1 MVSGGGV
8 MRKSKYIDISLLD
21 PTLKSLLEVSLKI
34 LPVSYSVITSGVNN
48 LGVDYV
54 VVTTEGIHYNEIY
67 RWDEGGWHLI
77 GADDRSITWEDVT
90 EKPVTYAPSPHSHD
104 NLYYSKSAIDTYLA
118 GKAAATH
125 THPIEDIEELASILT
140 EKADINHTHDYAL
153 PDHNHDGA
161 YVTPAQLSQKAD
173 VVHYHAGVYS
183 PVGHG
188 HPEIQDHETRLFNIE
203 SGYSEGHTHGNLTQ
217 LNLITAL
224 KISMWDAVINK
235 AEDSDLIAHTT
246 DTTIHITEAERS
258 FWNNKQDAL
267 SGDIVTHTHDTLYNT
282 KAEISAYLG
291 LKADSDM
298 VTTHTGNTTVHVTQT
313 DKDKWNASDITVG
326 TVQPTN
332 SSIWFKT
339 L

>member
-8 MRKSKYIDISLLD
+8 MRKSKYIDMSLLD

-34 LPVSYSVITSGVNN
+34 LPVPYSVITSGVNN

-67 RWDEGGWHLI
+67 RWDAGVWHLI
-77 GADDRSITWEDVT
+77 GADDRSITWDDVT

-125 THPIEDIEELASILT
+125 THSIENIEELASILT
-140 EKADINHTHDYAL
+140 KKADINHTHDYAL

-161 YVTPAQLSQKAD
+161 YVTPTQLSQKANIN
-173 VVHYHAGVYS
+173 HNHTGVYS
-183 PVGHG
+183 SVDHT
-188 HPEIQDHETRLFNIE
+188 HAELADHESRLSLIE
-203 SGYSEGHTHGNLTQ
+203 SGYSTGHSHGNLTQ

-235 AEDSDLIAHTT
+235 AENSDLINHTT
-246 DTTIHITEAERS
+246 NTTIHITEAERS
-258 FWNNKQDAL
+258 FWNNKQDVL
-267 SGDIVTHTHDTLYNT
+267 SGDIVTHTHNTLYNT
-282 KAEISAYLG
+282 KAEISTYLS

-298 VTTHTGNTTVHVTQT
+298 LTAHTNNTTVHVTQA
-313 DKDKWNASDITVG
+313 DKNKWNASDITVG
-326 TVQPTN
+326 AVQPTN